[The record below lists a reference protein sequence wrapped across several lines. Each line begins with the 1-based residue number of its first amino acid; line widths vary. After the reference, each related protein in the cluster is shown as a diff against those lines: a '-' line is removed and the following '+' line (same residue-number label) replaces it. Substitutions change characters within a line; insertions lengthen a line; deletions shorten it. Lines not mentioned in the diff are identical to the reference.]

1 MSLYRDTPFAN
12 IFDTARAERAL
23 DNYKLSTPPNYQ
35 LEAARSG
42 CNREAFKL
50 LQKYTTTSFFSHFA
64 GQDIMKYLEGDIV
77 IGPAPQ
83 PYPINYDGV
92 FQEDLA
98 LPPPMPTL
106 GILAKNANGKLQRR
120 KVQDPYWV
128 NQNRKVN

>member
-1 MSLYRDTPFAN
+1 MSLYRDTPFAS

-64 GQDIMKYLEGDIV
+64 GQEIMKYLTAWRDI
-77 IGPAPQ
+77 
-83 PYPINYDGV
+83 
-92 FQEDLA
+92 LS
-98 LPPPMPTL
+98 L
-106 GILAKNANGKLQRR
+106 GQHRSRILILLR
-120 KVQDPYWV
+120 Y
-128 NQNRKVN
+128 